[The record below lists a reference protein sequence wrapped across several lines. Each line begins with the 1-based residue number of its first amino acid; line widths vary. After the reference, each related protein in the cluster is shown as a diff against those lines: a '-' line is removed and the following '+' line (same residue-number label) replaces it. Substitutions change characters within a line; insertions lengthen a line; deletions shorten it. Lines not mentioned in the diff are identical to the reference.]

1 MTSSVR
7 AETAGSGRSLS
18 GRLYLGLAGIAALVL
33 GVAGVACW
41 ALLSSD
47 ASWTQLLAATP
58 GTAAPV
64 VPAATLATLQADQQY
79 RLGALGV
86 TVAVALLALLVIG
99 RIMVKSLQGSID
111 RTINSARRIADG
123 DLTHEIDV
131 DRSGDL
137 GELQHAVA
145 QMQDRLRQ
153 MVGSLRDTTDS
164 IATASSQIAHGNA
177 DLSQRTEQTA
187 GSLQQ
192 TASSMEQ
199 LSGTVRSTADSA
211 RAANGLVQTA
221 VEAAQRGGEVV
232 SQVVSN
238 MEDIS
243 TSSRK
248 IAEIIGVI
256 DGIAFQTNIL
266 ALNAAVE
273 AARAG
278 EQGRGF
284 AVVAGEVRGLAQ
296 RAATAAKEIKTLINA
311 SVEKVESGGKL
322 VRDAGATMDAIVTSV
337 QHVTQIIGEIS
348 TATGEQST
356 GLSHVSQSV
365 VQLDQMTQQNAALVG
380 ESASAAE
387 SLRMQA
393 ERLQK
398 VVSAFRLLQQTQ
410 EAAWTAH
417 TTISGARHSA
427 KVAMTAPAPL
437 TASDVHRSVAQKPK
451 ATRPSPP
458 QQQPPPKSP
467 PARKDEGDWESF

>member
-7 AETAGSGRSLS
+7 AETAGAGRSLS

-33 GVAGVACW
+33 GVAGVAGW
-41 ALLSSD
+41 ALQRSE
-47 ASWTQLLAATP
+47 AGWMQLLSAAA
-58 GTAAPV
+58 GTAAPA
-64 VPAATLATLQADQQY
+64 VPAATLAALQADQQY

-86 TVAVALLALLVIG
+86 SVAVALLALLVIG

-111 RTINSARRIADG
+111 RTIDSARRIADG
-123 DLTHEIDV
+123 DLTHEIAV
-131 DRSGDL
+131 DPGGDL
-137 GELQHAVA
+137 GELQQAVA

-348 TATGEQST
+348 TATGEQSA

-417 TTISGARHSA
+417 TTISGARKSA

-437 TASDVHRSVAQKPK
+437 TASDVHRPAAAPK
-451 ATRPSPP
+451 ATRPT
-458 QQQPPPKSP
+458 QQPPKSP
-467 PARKDEGDWESF
+467 PARKDDGDWESF